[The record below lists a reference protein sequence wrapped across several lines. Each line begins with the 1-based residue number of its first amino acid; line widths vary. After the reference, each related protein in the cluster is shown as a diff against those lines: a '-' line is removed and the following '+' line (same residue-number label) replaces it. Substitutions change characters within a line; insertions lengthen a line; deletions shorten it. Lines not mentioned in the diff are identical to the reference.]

1 MAFVRIPSFQQSI
14 PVVDSSG
21 RFTPAALRSLNDA
34 FRVLADAL
42 NTLAQ
47 IPEIQAALE
56 NLNDATEAA
65 QAAATAAQQAADAA
79 GMNTE
84 AQQKEQS
91 LQSSYIDP
99 SSVLSATPDLITIA
113 PHIRYYPQV
122 TGTPLAVPVNG
133 ASITS
138 SAPGTVAYVIYTD
151 PNRTGGNVPYQV
163 VTQPPTQT
171 GDTHVVGAVV
181 IPTVGVVDGGEG
193 PVRPGFVRPR
203 ENQQIE

>member
-14 PVVDSSG
+14 PAVDSSG

-34 FRVLADAL
+34 FQVLAGAL

-56 NLNDATEAA
+56 ELNDATEAA
-65 QAAATAAQQAADAA
+65 KEAANAAQMAADTA
-79 GMNTE
+79 GVNTE
-84 AQQKEQS
+84 AQQKELS

-99 SSVLSATPDLITIA
+99 SSVLSATPETITIA

-133 ASITS
+133 ASIAS

-151 PNRTGGNVPYQV
+151 ANRTGGNVAYQIV
-163 VTQPPTQT
+163 SQPPTQT
-171 GDTHVVGAVV
+171 GNTHVVGAVA
-181 IPTVGVVDGGEG
+181 IPTVGVADGGDG